1 MARTSRTIVW
11 SLIGLV
17 ILLAA
22 GTLGYTLLEGWNLLD
37 SLYMAVITLTGYRE
51 VGPLSMARK
60 LYTLAFIILG
70 LAALALIARMLA
82 QALLAEELG
91 KFLGRRK
98 LEKEIARLKEH
109 FIICGYGR
117 MGRLICRELSSNQVS
132 FMVIENDDK
141 TIEQLSEDGFL
152 YLKGD
157 ATEEEMLLKAG
168 IDRAKG
174 LVAVVSSDAHNLFI
188 TMTARQ
194 LNPKLHILARAEEE
208 ASERKLVRAGAN
220 RVVSPYIIGAQHL
233 AQAILRPAVIDF
245 IELATKS
252 QSMELFMEELPVA
265 ADSSLVGKNL
275 RESGLRQ
282 NLGLMVVAIEKASGQ
297 MIFNPGA
304 DLVLEEGDQLVTL
317 GEKKALKGL
326 ESLLRYK
333 EQV

>member
-1 MARTSRTIVW
+1 MGRTTRVIVW
-11 SLIGLV
+11 SISCLV
-17 ILLAA
+17 VLLVA
-22 GTLGYTLLEGWNLLD
+22 GALGYTLLEGWDLLD
-37 SLYMAVITLTGYRE
+37 SLYMAVITITAIGYRE
-51 VGPLSMARK
+51 VGPLSLPGK
-60 LYTLAFIILG
+60 IYTLAFIIVG
-70 LAALALIARMLA
+70 VGAVAITAQMLA
-82 QALLAEELG
+82 RALLAEELG

-117 MGRLICRELSSNQVS
+117 MGRLICRELSSSRVS
-132 FMVIENDDK
+132 FMVLEKEDK
-141 TIEQLSEDGFL
+141 GIEQLTEDGFL

-157 ATEEEMLLKAG
+157 ATEEEVLLKAG

-194 LNPKLHILARAEEE
+194 LNPNLHILARAEEE

-220 RVVSPYIIGAQHL
+220 RVVSPYLIGAQHL
-233 AQAILRPAVIDF
+233 AQSILRPAVVDF
-245 IELATKS
+245 IELASQS
-252 QSMELFMEELPVA
+252 QSMELFMEELPVT

-275 RESGLRQ
+275 RDSGLRQ
-282 NLGLMVVAIEKASGQ
+282 NLGQ

-304 DLVLEEGDQLVTL
+304 DVVLEEGDKLVTL

-326 ESLLRYK
+326 ESLLHYK
-333 EQV
+333 GQV

>member
-1 MARTSRTIVW
+1 MARTATAIVW
-11 SLIGLV
+11 PIIFLV
-17 ILLAA
+17 VLLAA

-51 VGPLSMARK
+51 VGSLSLARK
-60 LYTLAFIILG
+60 LYTLAFIIVG
-70 LAALALIARMLA
+70 LTALALIARMLA

-98 LEKEIARLKEH
+98 LEKEIARFKEH

-117 MGRLICRELSSNQVS
+117 MGRLICRELSSNRVS
-132 FMVIENDDK
+132 FMVIEKDDK
-141 TIEQLSEDGFL
+141 RIEQLTEDGFL

-233 AQAILRPAVIDF
+233 AQAILRPAVVDF

-252 QSMELFMEELPVA
+252 QSMELLMEELPVA

-326 ESLLRYK
+326 ESLLHYK